1 MNLNFDNYIDF
12 YENDIKGRYITN
24 SKILS
29 LLNKYN
35 PKVAGYSVLNN
46 PIYSLSIGRGP
57 VKILI
62 WSQMHG
68 NESTSTKAIFDCLS
82 YLHKI
87 DSTLLSLFKLKI
99 IPILNPDGANAYSRT
114 NHNNIDLNRDSVNLS
129 QPESILLRE
138 LYNDFKP
145 DFCFNMHD
153 QRTIYSLDNNKS
165 SIISFLAPSADL
177 EKTETEARTK
187 SMSVISY
194 VYTKMNNIIPGNIGR
209 YNDDFNINCVGDSFQ
224 SFNTPTILFE
234 SGHIL
239 QDYQREI
246 SRKFVCFS
254 LIYALE
260 FISQNNFSS
269 YKEYYN
275 IPENRTQ
282 LCDIKIS
289 NIKQKELSKYKT
301 TDLSIMYYES
311 FNSSKEII
319 EFIPEIKEYGNFL
332 NMSGHLELDFSSV
345 NKTFDFNNP
354 NIISEIMYHVNK
366 LRNIH

>member
-1 MNLNFDNYIDF
+1 MKIDLDNYINY
-12 YENDIKGRYITN
+12 YEKHIKGRYITN
-24 SKILS
+24 SKILP

-35 PKVAGYSVLNN
+35 PKVEGYSVQNN

-57 VKILI
+57 IKILI

-87 DSTLLSLFKLKI
+87 DNSLLSLLNLKI
-99 IPILNPDGANAYSRT
+99 IPILNPDGANAYTRE

-177 EKTETEARTK
+177 EKTETKARTK
-187 SMSVISY
+187 SMSIISY

-209 YNDDFNINCVGDSFQ
+209 YNDDFNINCVGDLFQ
-224 SFNTPTILFE
+224 SFETPTILFE

-260 FISQNNFSS
+260 FISQNNFSF
-269 YKEYYN
+269 YKEYYR

-289 NIKQKELSKYKT
+289 NIKQKESNKYKT
-301 TDLSIMYYES
+301 TDLSIMYFES

-319 EFIPEIKEYGNFL
+319 EFIPEIKEYGNLL

-345 NKTFDFNNP
+345 NETFDFNNS
-354 NIISEIMYHVNK
+354 NIISEIMCHVNK